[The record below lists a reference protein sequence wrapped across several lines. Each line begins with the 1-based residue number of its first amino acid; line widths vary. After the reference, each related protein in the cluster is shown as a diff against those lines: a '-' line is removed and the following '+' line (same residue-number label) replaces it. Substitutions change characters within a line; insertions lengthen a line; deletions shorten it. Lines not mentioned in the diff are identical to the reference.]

1 MEEQY
6 KKYQQIVRK
15 ITKNDDKADDLL
27 HDVLLQLGQNKTYN
41 TLSQKDQVFFFIRAA
56 KNQFYSNN
64 SLFQRTYN
72 RYKYEEFN
80 SAIEVKDDEYY
91 ETPSMEWVKQTLET
105 ELNLNKNFWYNYGIF
120 NLYIEHKRIETIHQ
134 KTQIPKY
141 SIRNTIKEMKVW
153 LNKKWIDYQD
163 GTN

>member
-6 KKYQQIVRK
+6 KKYQEIVRK

-41 TLSQKDQVFFFIRAA
+41 TLSQKDQVFFFVRAV

-72 RYKYEEFN
+72 RYRYEEFN
-80 SAIEVKDDEYY
+80 SAIEIKDEEYY
-91 ETPSMEWVKQTLET
+91 ETPSMEWIKKILEA
-105 ELNLNKNFWYNYGIF
+105 ELESNKNFWYNYGIF
-120 NLYIEHKRIETIHQ
+120 NLYIEHKRINKIHQ
-134 KTQIPKY
+134 KTKIPKN
-141 SIRNTIKEMKVW
+141 SISNTIKEMKAW
-153 LNKKWIDYQD
+153 INKKWIDYQN
-163 GTN
+163 GTD